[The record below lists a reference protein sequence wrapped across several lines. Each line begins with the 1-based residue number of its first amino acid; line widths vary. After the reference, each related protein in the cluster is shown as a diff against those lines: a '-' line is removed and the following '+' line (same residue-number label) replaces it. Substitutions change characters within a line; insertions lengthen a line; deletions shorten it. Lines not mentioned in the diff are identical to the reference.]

1 MSAEVSKNVQVVM
14 DYFQFCVDG
23 KQTSRVG
30 EFFAENTVIH
40 RPDCDQPLQGLVD
53 FEAKLKACVTER
65 YEHVTTSF
73 QKIIEDN
80 DQVVVALTHKASNS
94 NVWKGFDVNG
104 QNVTWTSLTYF
115 RFNAEGKVVEEIVER
130 DELHM
135 ATQLGLRL
143 TESHQA
149 KTE

>member
-65 YEHVTTSF
+65 YEHVRAGAYF
-73 QKIIEDN
+73 
-80 DQVVVALTHKASNS
+80 AFFFSN
-94 NVWKGFDVNG
+94 
-104 QNVTWTSLTYF
+104 TYP
-115 RFNAEGKVVEEIVER
+115 R
-130 DELHM
+130 
-135 ATQLGLRL
+135 
-143 TESHQA
+143 
-149 KTE
+149 